1 MLASFIFKARNK
13 RLEFLEF
20 LQFFNKLKEV
30 LLYLKDKDK
39 SKKILYISILKQVK
53 LKKMA
58 IIL

>member
-20 LQFFNKLKEV
+20 LWFFNKLKGI

-39 SKKILYISILKQVK
+39 SKKILYTNILKQVK
-53 LKKMA
+53 LEKIA